1 MDLKEAFTLRVAIP
15 EPVDYGGT
23 PWGPRIFVG
32 AGVGRVE
39 GDRLRADIVPDR
51 GGDWLLRIEGS
62 DGAYNV
68 PDIRHTLRTDD
79 GALIL
84 LRAHGFMEL
93 NDAWRRATGEG
104 AASGYGDHY
113 LRAVF
118 TFETGSA
125 TYGWL
130 NSRLF
135 LGEGRFPAAGTI
147 EYRIFEVG

>member
-1 MDLKEAFTLRVAIP
+1 MNLTETFTLRGAIP
-15 EPVDYGGT
+15 EPVDYGDT

-32 AGVGRVE
+32 AVEGRIE
-39 GDRLRADIVPDR
+39 GDRLKADIVPSR

-68 PDIRHTLRTDD
+68 PDIRQTLRTDD
-79 GALIL
+79 GELIL

-93 NDAWRRATGEG
+93 NDAWRRAFEEG
-104 AASGYGDHY
+104 VASDFGDHY

-130 NSRLF
+130 NTRLF
-135 LGEGRFPAAGTI
+135 LGEGRFPAPNTI
-147 EYRIFEVG
+147 EYRIFEVA